1 MDGNPDFDP
10 RGDYWNGGVWASV
23 VYMVVGGLKRNKK
36 DALAREIALCC
47 YKNMLGVYKDTGT
60 LWENCAP
67 DFCERGERSGGDFVG
82 WTEIIPITM
91 LIEDVFGIEVNSKD
105 NEIVWHIN
113 ELSRHSIKNLPFGK
127 DSEVTLICE
136 KRNYEE
142 EKPQITVLGGR
153 PKKIRVIYGGGEF
166 YL

>member
-1 MDGNPDFDP
+1 M
-10 RGDYWNGGVWASV
+10 R
-23 VYMVVGGLKRNKK
+23 
-36 DALAREIALCC
+36 AR
-47 YKNMLGVYKDTGT
+47 
-60 LWENCAP
+60 
-67 DFCERGERSGGDFVG
+67 ERSGGDFVG
-82 WTEIIPITM
+82 RTGIIPITM

-127 DSEVTLICE
+127 NFEVTLICE
-136 KRNYEE
+136 KNSEE

-153 PKKIRVIYGGGEF
+153 PKKIRIIYGGGEF

>member
-1 MDGNPDFDP
+1 
-10 RGDYWNGGVWASV
+10 
-23 VYMVVGGLKRNKK
+23 MVVGGLKHNKK

-47 YKNMLGVYKDTGT
+47 YKNMPGVYKDTGT

-82 WTEIIPITM
+82 WTGIIPITM

-113 ELSRHSIKNLPFGK
+113 ELSRHG
-127 DSEVTLICE
+127 
-136 KRNYEE
+136 
-142 EKPQITVLGGR
+142 
-153 PKKIRVIYGGGEF
+153 KKICLSGKIPK
-166 YL
+166 

>member
-47 YKNMLGVYKDTGT
+47 YKNMPGVYKDTGT

-67 DFCERGERSGGDFVG
+67 DFCERGERSCGDFVG
-82 WTEIIPITM
+82 WTGIIPITM

-113 ELSRHSIKNLPFGK
+113 ELSRHGIKNLPFGK
-127 DSEVTLICE
+127 DSEITLICE
-136 KRNYEE
+136 KRNSEE

>member
-1 MDGNPDFDP
+1 
-10 RGDYWNGGVWASV
+10 
-23 VYMVVGGLKRNKK
+23 MVVGGLKRNKK

-47 YKNMLGVYKDTGT
+47 YKNMPGVYKDTGT

-67 DFCERGERSGGDFVG
+67 DFCERGERSCGDFVG
-82 WTEIIPITM
+82 WTGIIPITM

-113 ELSRHSIKNLPFGK
+113 ELSRHGIKNLPFGK
-127 DSEVTLICE
+127 DSEITLICE
-136 KRNYEE
+136 KRNSEE